1 MNTVL
6 TDSVLREAAI
16 QVRDAML
23 ASLPSDDEIQID
35 ITPSFEKKMA
45 PLLAKMRRRY
55 HFQQISKRVAAVL
68 IAALIGVTTWLAV
81 DEDARAVAL
90 KWLRTVYDDKIVYQF
105 FGDKEDFRE
114 TAFDYAPQW
123 LPNGYEEESKEV
135 SSSDK
140 IIVYDNGQESL
151 IFFCFEATKGTQSE
165 LLKKPDQM
173 KQVMIETMEKTFV
186 GHFYDYTSTGDSN
199 ELVWI
204 DEESGVAFIISA
216 FLDEDTM
223 VQIAESVQ
231 MEPVRIETDYAP
243 QWLPAGYE
251 EIKIEEV
258 YSHKF
263 IVYDYNGTPLYFHCF
278 PATKGAKNVYL
289 TDDNC
294 EMRQTMVGSITG
306 DFIECFDP
314 DETNEL
320 TWIDEDALVVFAISA
335 FLDEETMVRIAESV
349 TKCSD

>member
-16 QVRDAML
+16 QARDAML
-23 ASLPSDDEIQID
+23 ASLPDDDEIQID

-81 DEDARAVAL
+81 DENARAVAL
-90 KWLRTVYDDKIVYQF
+90 KWLRTVYEDQIVYQF
-105 FGDKEDFRE
+105 FGGRE
-114 TAFDYAPQW
+114 ESADIKLNYEPKW
-123 LPNGYEEESKEV
+123 LPDGYEEVERTDGYS
-135 SSSDK
+135 
-140 IIVYDNGQESL
+140 IRLIVYDYDGIPLYFKCFKAREGAES
-151 IFFCFEATKGTQSE
+151 IFITDG
-165 LLKKPDQM
+165 
-173 KQVMIETMEKTFV
+173 
-186 GHFYDYTSTGDSN
+186 YDYQEKEVEIGSLTGIFYEFSDPEETN
-199 ELVWI
+199 EIVWI
-204 DEESGVAFIISA
+204 DEDMRVAFTVSA
-216 FLDEDTM
+216 YLDEETM

-231 MEPVRIETDYAP
+231 MEPEKIDIDYEP
-243 QWLPAGYE
+243 QWLPDGYE
-251 EIKIEEV
+251 EIKTEEG
-258 YSHKF
+258 YSIKL
-263 IVYDYNGTPLYFHCF
+263 IVYDYDGIPLYFSCSKVVEGGKTVF
-278 PATKGAKNVYL
+278 L
-289 TDDNC
+289 TDDNY

-306 DFIECFDP
+306 DFIEYFDP

>member
-23 ASLPSDDEIQID
+23 ASLPNDDEIQID
-35 ITPSFEKKMA
+35 ITPSFERKMA

-90 KWLRTVYDDKIVYQF
+90 KWLRTVYEDKIVYQF
-105 FGDKEDFRE
+105 FGGRE
-114 TAFDYAPQW
+114 VSADIKLNYEPQW
-123 LPNGYEEESKEV
+123 LPDGYKEV
-135 SSSDK
+135 ER
-140 IIVYDNGQESL
+140 IDNPSIRL
-151 IFFCFEATKGTQSE
+151 IE
-165 LLKKPDQM
+165 
-173 KQVMIETMEKTFV
+173 
-186 GHFYDYTSTGDSN
+186 YDYNGTSLYFKCFKAREGAESIFITEGYDYQEKEVEIGTLTGIFYEVSDLEESN
-199 ELVWI
+199 ELMWI
-204 DEESGVAFIISA
+204 DEDMRVAFIISA
-216 FLDEDTM
+216 FLDEETM

-231 MEPVRIETDYAP
+231 MEPEKIDIDYEP
-243 QWLPAGYE
+243 QWLPDGYE
-251 EIKIEEV
+251 EIKTEEG
-258 YSHKF
+258 YSIKL
-263 IVYDYNGTPLYFHCF
+263 IVYDYDGIPLYFTCF
-278 PATKGAKNVYL
+278 KAREGAKSVFL
-289 TDDNC
+289 TDENY

-306 DFIECFDP
+306 DFIEYFDP

-320 TWIDEDALVVFAISA
+320 IWIDEDAHVVFTISA